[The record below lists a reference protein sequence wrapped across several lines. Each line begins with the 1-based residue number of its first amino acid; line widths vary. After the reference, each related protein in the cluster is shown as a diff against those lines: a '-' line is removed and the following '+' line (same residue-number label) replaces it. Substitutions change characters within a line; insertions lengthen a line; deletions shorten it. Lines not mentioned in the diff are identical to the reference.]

1 MGRRSARPAPG
12 RAQTGWAR
20 LDASHHRYCSTDCQR
35 VDWRERGHRKA
46 CKKIRKERATEAA
59 RAEAPTPPLSPPV
72 YGPAPR
78 SHADEVRARIAA
90 EHEAARARREANPV
104 PEPESARYG
113 SRCPICLDEWDVN
126 VSPVL
131 RVCCCRL
138 TCASCSGKI
147 GFEPCPLCRAPFY
160 GKEGFLSGLRRHI
173 DNDVPEAMQFLGDY
187 YKNGD
192 SYYSIVKSSKKAA
205 KLYRRAAELGNVRA
219 MTELGTF
226 YINGD
231 GVKMDKRKGMALT
244 RMASDRG
251 FAMAQHNLAV
261 QLAKDSGVFGVTF
274 MHAAENHNKVLWT
287 EIIRLYRLAAEQGYT
302 GSENNLGNCYARGG
316 SGFDQDIDEAVFW
329 YRRAARKGHKNASS
343 VLTQLGI
350 DHIKGQAP
358 SNPSTLM
365 RETRDRWRVV

>member
-1 MGRRSARPAPG
+1 MDPELIKKKLEYEEKKARAK
-12 RAQTGWAR
+12 ALALR
-20 LDASHHRYCSTDCQR
+20 LTCTICGAKPRTLLNCPCGTTQYCSTECQR
-35 VDWRERGHRKA
+35 IDWRDRGHRKA
-46 CKKIRKERATEAA
+46 CKKIRNERATEAA
-59 RAEAPTPPLSPPV
+59 RPEAPTPQPSPPV

-160 GKEGFLSGLRRHI
+160 GKEGFLPGLRRHI

-192 SYYSIVKSSKKAA
+192 SFYSIVKSSKKAA
-205 KLYRRAAELGNVRA
+205 KLY
-219 MTELGTF
+219 T
-226 YINGD
+226 
-231 GVKMDKRKGMALT
+231 
-244 RMASDRG
+244 S
-251 FAMAQHNLAV
+251 
-261 QLAKDSGVFGVTF
+261 
-274 MHAAENHNKVLWT
+274 
-287 EIIRLYRLAAEQGYT
+287 
-302 GSENNLGNCYARGG
+302 
-316 SGFDQDIDEAVFW
+316 
-329 YRRAARKGHKNASS
+329 
-343 VLTQLGI
+343 
-350 DHIKGQAP
+350 AP
-358 SNPSTLM
+358 QSWAT
-365 RETRDRWRVV
+365 